1 MKINAQSAY
10 QVSYYKRI
18 LMTEQVADPVELET
32 SPPVKIQRK
41 IVIDLSD
48 AGLTYSIDDS
58 LTLWEVLGAFSVVGD
73 SLKNG
78 NIAANRDV
86 LIAINNKVEQLL
98 AREATE
104 APAQDNKL
112 LVHLLSEIQKFK

>member
-1 MKINAQSAY
+1 
-10 QVSYYKRI
+10 
-18 LMTEQVADPVELET
+18 MTEQVTEPVSLET
-32 SPPVKIQRK
+32 SPPVKISRK

-78 NIAANRDV
+78 NLAVDRDILKV
-86 LIAINNKVEQLL
+86 INARIEELL
-98 AREATE
+98 ARSVAE
-104 APAQDNKL
+104 APAKDNKL
-112 LVHLLSEIQKFK
+112 LVHLLSEIEKFRT